1 MGKIKDLFKKTWDA
15 KGTFHTKMSTIKDRN
30 SKDLTEAEGI
40 KKKWQEYT
48 KELYKKGLNDQDNQ
62 DSVVS
67 HPEQDILEF
76 KIKWALGSITI
87 SKASAGDG
95 IPAELLK
102 S

>member
-1 MGKIKDLFKKTWDA
+1 
-15 KGTFHTKMSTIKDRN
+15 MSTIKDRN

-40 KKKWQEYT
+40 KKKWQEYA

-87 SKASAGDG
+87 IKASAGDG

>member
-1 MGKIKDLFKKTWDA
+1 
-15 KGTFHTKMSTIKDRN
+15 MSTIKDRN

-62 DSVVS
+62 DSVVF

>member
-1 MGKIKDLFKKTWDA
+1 MG
-15 KGTFHTKMSTIKDRN
+15 TIKDRN

-40 KKKWQEYT
+40 KKKWQEYA

-87 SKASAGDG
+87 SKATGSDG
-95 IPAELLK
+95 IPVELFQILNDLL
-102 S
+102 